1 MTTSTDA
8 RIVVVNYGSSGLL
21 EKNLAQL
28 PERAH
33 VVIVDNF
40 SGKEERARI
49 IALGA
54 KRDWTVLTP
63 ESNLGFGDGVNL
75 GVERA
80 FVDGADVVIVLNPD
94 AVMTTAPFDA
104 LIESVLAHPRSLVA
118 PLTSN
123 PDGSLNYS
131 GQEVNIEQGTTR
143 RADFATSPHPWLTGA
158 CLAFTVDAWRT
169 SGGFAGEYFLYW
181 EDVDISWAMVARG
194 GTLHLEDTVTIVHE
208 EGGTQ
213 SKSRVSTKSP
223 TYIYYNCRNRLV
235 FAARNLTPE
244 QQLHWKRL
252 SYAYAR
258 EVLLSGG
265 SRLAVVSPKHVWAA
279 FRGTRAGLKY
289 LRNAQARP

>member
-1 MTTSTDA
+1 MAMSTDA
-8 RIVVVNYGSSGLL
+8 RIVVVNYGSADLL
-21 EKNLAQL
+21 EKNYAQL
-28 PERAH
+28 PDRAH
-33 VVIVDNF
+33 VVVVDNF
-40 SGKEERARI
+40 SGADERARI
-49 IALGA
+49 TDLGA
-54 KRDWTVLTP
+54 RRGWTVLTP
-63 ESNLGFGDGVNL
+63 ETNLGFGDGVNL

-80 FVDGADVVIVLNPD
+80 FADGAAVVIVLNPD
-94 AVMTTAPFDA
+94 AIMTPESFDGMV
-104 LIESVLAHPRSLVA
+104 ESSLAHPGSLVA

-143 RADFATSPHPWLTGA
+143 RADFATAPHPWLTGA
-158 CLAFTVDAWRT
+158 CLAFTLEAWRT
-169 SGGFAGEYFLYW
+169 CGGFAGEYFLYW

-194 GTLHLEDTVTIVHE
+194 GTLHLEDTVTVVHE

-244 QQLHWKRL
+244 QQRHWKRL
-252 SYAYAR
+252 SYRYGKQ
-258 EVLLSGG
+258 VLLSGG

-279 FRGTRAGLKY
+279 VKGTCAGLKH
-289 LRNAQARP
+289 LRKAQAAS

>member
-1 MTTSTDA
+1 MTMFPDA
-8 RIVVVNYGSSGLL
+8 WIVVVNYGSSRLL

-28 PERAH
+28 PDRAH
-33 VVIVDNF
+33 VVVVDNF
-40 SGKEERARI
+40 SGKEERSRITDIGARR
-49 IALGA
+49 G
-54 KRDWTVLTP
+54 WTVHTP

-75 GVERA
+75 GVEWA
-80 FVDGADVVIVLNPD
+80 FADGANVVIVLNPD
-94 AVMTTAPFDA
+94 AVMTAENLDG
-104 LIESVLAHPRSLVA
+104 LVESVLAHPGSLVA
-118 PLTSN
+118 PLTAN

-158 CLAFTVDAWRT
+158 CLAFTVGAWRT

-194 GTLHLEDTVTIVHE
+194 GTLHLEDTVTVVHE

-235 FAARNLTPE
+235 FAARHLTSE
-244 QQLHWKRL
+244 QQLHWRRL

-265 SRLAVVSPKHVWAA
+265 SRLAVISPKHVWAA
-279 FRGTRAGLKY
+279 LRGTRAGLKY
-289 LRNAQARP
+289 LQNAQSKL